1 MRTII
6 VDDEQWALTQLQEE
20 LKDFGQIEIVGCF
33 EDPRQA
39 LEYARTNPVDFALL
53 DIEMPFLDGMKL
65 GGMLK
70 ELHEG
75 MVLIYLTGYDEYV
88 KEAILEVKADYYL
101 LKPFNHQ
108 DIEEVVIR
116 ALSLGE
122 VRLKKEVRITVYGG
136 FEVYIR
142 GELIH
147 FVNKKAKELLALCVH
162 MGGKHVSLER
172 AVDTLWEDHP
182 FDNSVKSLYRKSVI
196 YLNTVFR
203 DHGISNVFENGR
215 GYCCIHRENVE
226 CDYFDYLEGKHKP
239 KNVGPD
245 NCYLQEYSWA
255 YGMDSIDSEYYKKDF
270 Q

>member
-6 VDDEQWALTQLQEE
+6 VDDEQWALMQLQEE
-20 LKDFGQIEIVGCF
+20 LKDFGQIELVGCF
-33 EDPRQA
+33 DDSEEA
-39 LEYARTNPVDFALL
+39 LEYARMNPVDFAIL

-65 GGMLK
+65 GCMLK

-75 MVLIYLTGYDEYV
+75 MILIYLTGYDEYV
-88 KEAILEVKADYYL
+88 KKAILEIKADYYL

-142 GELIH
+142 GEMIH

-162 MGGKHVSLER
+162 MRGKHVSLER

-182 FDNSVKSLYRKSVI
+182 FDNRVKSLYRKAVI
-196 YLNTVFR
+196 YLNAVFR
-203 DHGISNVFENGR
+203 DYNISNVFENGR

-226 CDYFDYLEGKHKP
+226 CDYFEYLEGRYKP
-239 KNVGPD
+239 KNVGSD
-245 NCYLQEYSWA
+245 NGYLQEYSWA
-255 YGMDSIDSEYYKKDF
+255 YDLDGIDSEYCEKDF